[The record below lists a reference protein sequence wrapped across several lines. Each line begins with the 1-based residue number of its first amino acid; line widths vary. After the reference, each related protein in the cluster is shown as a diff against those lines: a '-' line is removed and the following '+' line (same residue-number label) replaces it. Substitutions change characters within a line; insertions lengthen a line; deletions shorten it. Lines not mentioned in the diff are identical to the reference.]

1 MMWPK
6 YKNDASS
13 VWLFPTVF
21 LSILQY
27 ISANLTAEE
36 CRSLGFTPNLLCS
49 TCDEL
54 PQFKLESLVENCNG
68 CCQAD
73 QNETAVEKVCLK
85 QLVME
90 IRSVGS
96 VVDVCVLWMSCDGLL
111 RTLPSYRKTWFLK
124 VWYFILSP
132 LKCKKEHPSD
142 KNWKILPPPKKKMF
156 KNSKVA
162 YVTLVITPS
171 LPSYFTISNAMKR
184 LLY

>member
-96 VVDVCVLWMSCDGLL
+96 VVDVCVFCCINLAYIINKIFVL
-111 RTLPSYRKTWFLK
+111 KT
-124 VWYFILSP
+124 SN
-132 LKCKKEHPSD
+132 SR
-142 KNWKILPPPKKKMF
+142 NSPPPPPGM
-156 KNSKVA
+156 V
-162 YVTLVITPS
+162 Y
-171 LPSYFTISNAMKR
+171 
-184 LLY
+184 